1 MNDAIELAKE
11 LKEEILKEPLI
22 VEYFRIKRL
31 VESNEEINAL
41 KRDIALAKAH
51 HEDEFH
57 KELLVKYNS
66 HPLVVNYNTLKE
78 EVNEYLSEISKIVNK
93 K

>member
-11 LKEEILKEPLI
+11 LKDEILKEPLV
-22 VEYFRIKRL
+22 VEYFRIKHL
-31 VESNEEINAL
+31 VESNEEINSL

-51 HEDEFH
+51 QEDKLH
-57 KELLVKYNS
+57 KELLNKYNS

>member
-51 HEDEFH
+51 HEDELH
-57 KELLVKYNS
+57 KELLAKYNS

>member
-1 MNDAIELAKE
+1 MNEAIKLAKE

-22 VEYFRIKRL
+22 VEYFRIKHL
-31 VESNEEINAL
+31 VESNEEINSL

-51 HEDEFH
+51 QEDKLH

>member
-31 VESNEEINAL
+31 VESNEEINDL

-51 HEDEFH
+51 HEDELH
-57 KELLVKYNS
+57 KELLAKYNS

>member
-11 LKEEILKEPLI
+11 LKEEIFKEPLI
-22 VEYFRIKRL
+22 VEYFRIKIL

-51 HEDEFH
+51 HEDELH
-57 KELLVKYNS
+57 KELLAKYNS

>member
-31 VESNEEINAL
+31 VESNEEINTL
-41 KRDIALAKAH
+41 KRDIALSKTH
-51 HEDEFH
+51 HEDELH
-57 KELLVKYNS
+57 KELLAKYNS

>member
-31 VESNEEINAL
+31 VESNEEINTL
-41 KRDIALAKAH
+41 KRDIALAKTH
-51 HEDEFH
+51 HEDELH
-57 KELLVKYNS
+57 KELLAKYNS

>member
-11 LKEEILKEPLI
+11 LKEEILKDPLI

-57 KELLVKYNS
+57 KELLAKYNS